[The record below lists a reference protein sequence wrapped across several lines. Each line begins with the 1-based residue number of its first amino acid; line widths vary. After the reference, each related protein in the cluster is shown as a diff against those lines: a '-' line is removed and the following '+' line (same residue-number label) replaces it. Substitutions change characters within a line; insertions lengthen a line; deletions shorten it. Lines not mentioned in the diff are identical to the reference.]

1 MESSTNEYAEYLLK
15 KQGAITHEVTASVSD
30 ALKVPLNASLFKF
43 QASIVRWALQRRC
56 AAVFADTGLGKSRME
71 LSFADAVV
79 AMEGA
84 DTCKVMVFTPLCTT
98 QQLVDE
104 AAKMGLVSQVKAV
117 RGMDQVTG
125 ASIYVANY
133 EIADKFDLSQ
143 FKCIVLDESSI
154 LKHKECKTGQW
165 LIAKSQQAPYRL
177 CLTATPCPNDYAE
190 IMNQAAFLGVATHD
204 YLLNTF
210 FQRID
215 NTKVRLRPHAMK
227 PFATWLSTWSVWVSS
242 PADVGFHDEA
252 AMYELPKLNIEYEVV
267 DISTDRIQD
276 AIASAEPPSPDTT
289 SAKKKP
295 KKKAAALGGFENRI
309 KCRRMTLEDRI
320 QACAAMV
327 NADDSPWVVWCTLN
341 DESHELAKRIKG
353 ATELTGAD
361 PQAKKDA
368 ALRAFSTGEKRVLV
382 TKSEIAGFGLNW
394 QHCHKMVFVS
404 FTDSYE
410 SMYQAIR
417 RCYRFGQEHEVTVK
431 IITTSVEK
439 AVQDNIARKD
449 REVSALKTMMM
460 RHMHAH
466 WADGGPRGAAK
477 PIAQTAEDVLCKK
490 HHRIVQT
497 DSARMIQGDCVAAMA
512 GHLSDASVDYI
523 VFSPPF
529 QSLYRYSPDVC
540 DVSNCSSESQFEE
553 HMCFVAKQLLRVL
566 KPGRLMSFHCMNIP
580 RRRLEHGDACAN
592 SIIDL
597 RGQLVRI
604 FEAAGFLLQSEV
616 CVFRDPVQAMYRTK
630 AQGLFYKTFCGDASI
645 ARQALPDYVITMR
658 KPGTNAVPI
667 VHVAGP
673 SNPMEKWIKLASPV
687 WHVNHSNTLNVKKSV
702 ATAACGNDAGSTQGD
717 STDDVTAATADEC
730 EIESEDQKHPT
741 PLQLEVI
748 ENCVDLWTNEGEVVL
763 DPFSGIGSVG
773 HVCKRLGRK
782 YVGIEL
788 VDKYFEAS
796 LLHV

>member
-1 MESSTNEYAEYLLK
+1 MDNSINDYTEYLK
-15 KQGAITHEVTASVSD
+15 KKNGSITHEVTASAED
-30 ALKVPLNASLFKF
+30 ATQVQLNASLFKF
-43 QASIVRWALQRRC
+43 QSAIVRWALQRRC
-56 AAVFADTGLGKSRME
+56 AAIFADTGLGKSRME
-71 LSFADAVV
+71 LAFADAVV
-79 AMEGA
+79 AIEGP
-84 DTCKVMVFTPLCTT
+84 DTCKVMIFTPLCTT

-104 AAKMGLVSQVKAV
+104 AAKMGLASQVKAV
-117 RGMDQVTG
+117 RSMDQVSG

-133 EIADKFDLSQ
+133 EIADKFDMSH
-143 FKCIVLDESSI
+143 FKCVVLDESSI

-165 LIAKSQQAPYRL
+165 LISKSQQAPYRL

-215 NTKVRLRPHAMK
+215 NTKVRMRPHAMK

-242 PADVGFHDEA
+242 PADLGFHDEA
-252 AMYELPKLNIEYEVV
+252 AMYELPKLSIEYEVV
-267 DISTDRIQD
+267 EIPADRVQE
-276 AIASAEPPSPDTT
+276 AIAATEDAAPTET
-289 SAKKKP
+289 GTKKP
-295 KKKAAALGGFENRI
+295 KKKGAVMGGFENRI

-320 QACAAMV
+320 KACAAMV

-341 DESHELAKRIKG
+341 DESHELAKLIQG
-353 ATELTGAD
+353 AVELTGAD

-368 ALRAFSTGEKRVLV
+368 ALRAFASGEKRVLV

-394 QHCHKMVFVS
+394 QHCHNMVFVS

-417 RCYRFGQEHEVTVK
+417 RCYRFGQTREVKVK

-449 REVSALKTMMM
+449 REVSAIKTLMM

-466 WADGGPRGAAK
+466 WTDAGPRGAAAK
-477 PIAQTAEDVLCKK
+477 PEAACQGICES
-490 HHRIVQT
+490 RIVET
-497 DSARMIQGDCVAAMA
+497 GNARMIQGDCVAAMA
-512 GHLSDASVDYI
+512 EHMGEASVDYI

-540 DVSNCSSESQFEE
+540 DVSNCANESQFEE
-553 HMCFVAKQLLRVL
+553 HMRFVAKQLLRVL

-658 KPGTNAVPI
+658 KPGSNAVPI
-667 VHVAGP
+667 VHAAGP

-702 ATAACGNDAGSTQGD
+702 ATAACGAGDFGSTQGD
-717 STDDVTAATADEC
+717 SSTDDAGAPASPDDC
-730 EIESEDQKHPT
+730 EIETEDQKHPT

-748 ENCVDLWTNEGEVVL
+748 ENCVDLWTNEGEIVL